1 MPLHERRRHGRDMA
15 GRILIVDDERVMLT
29 GKIRLYTVDG
39 ADTDASA
46 ADALGHDIERAA
58 VCSRELQAHGVRV
71 RIAHLH
77 VLKCERQPLLRRD
90 GEAFRDAQVV
100 RLHAE
105 QARNQRAVRAVA
117 VAGQGKAAVQ
127 RDVGMHRP
135 VAEQL
140 ARRQANAHSAGRVT
154 AGRADHHGPENIK

>member
-1 MPLHERRRHGRDMA
+1 M
-15 GRILIVDDERVMLT
+15 
-29 GKIRLYTVDG
+29 
-39 ADTDASA
+39 
-46 ADALGHDIERAA
+46 
-58 VCSRELQAHGVRV
+58 
-71 RIAHLH
+71 RIAHLN

-90 GEAFRDAQVV
+90 GETFRDTQVV
-100 RLHAE
+100 RLHTE

-117 VAGQGKAAVQ
+117 MAGQGKAAVQ
-127 RDVGMHRP
+127 QDVGMHRP